1 MSETISAPTAEP
13 GAAPV
18 IPLPNVTEHPEPG
31 GRELDDANVLCRGVI
46 RVEPPTQ
53 ELVELLGSLDVGH
66 GDDVDLEVHGDS
78 RYAGVRLLL
87 FHAGTCLIHVIHL
100 SLIELNFAPDR
111 LKATGRPDR
120 PRAAP
125 KSVRSDHSPP
135 ALSWLSCAGFSR
147 AAWRRARRCVRSTA
161 PAPAVRARSPPA
173 PARSA
178 R

>member
-66 GDDVDLEVHGDS
+66 GDDVDLEVYGDS

-87 FHAGTCLIHVIHL
+87 FHAG
-100 SLIELNFAPDR
+100 
-111 LKATGRPDR
+111 
-120 PRAAP
+120 
-125 KSVRSDHSPP
+125 
-135 ALSWLSCAGFSR
+135 AGLSR
-147 AAWRRARRCVRSTA
+147 ATWRRARRCVRSTA
-161 PAPAVRARSPPA
+161 PAPVTWGRSRPA